1 MAHAQGTQMLT
12 GKERDTRHHRRQAL
26 RSLGRKH
33 TRAHNHSR
41 TQVRS
46 RGHTRNR
53 NRIRRRSNL
62 HSNHNLDVCVCVC
75 VCVCLVLLA
84 QCSGA
89 YCIYVSGCQS
99 QESTERSSLSARRRL
114 PCYRSRQH
122 SHNLPVAVG
131 TRGAR
136 CSTAPVFVQS
146 FKGMNS
152 CTFMRFCLLRGIPHG
167 LRQTRFGAV
176 PAAAAAHTGM
186 QTPSG

>member
-75 VCVCLVLLA
+75 VCVSCA
-84 QCSGA
+84 A
-89 YCIYVSGCQS
+89 
-99 QESTERSSLSARRRL
+99 STMLRSILHLCKRL
-114 PCYRSRQH
+114 PEPRKHGAFFAERTQTVAL
-122 SHNLPVAVG
+122 LP
-131 TRGAR
+131 
-136 CSTAPVFVQS
+136 
-146 FKGMNS
+146 
-152 CTFMRFCLLRGIPHG
+152 
-167 LRQTRFGAV
+167 
-176 PAAAAAHTGM
+176 
-186 QTPSG
+186 